1 MNPRFM
7 LAAAAA
13 LALAACSRSEAPS
26 GSAGMSEASQSAAA
40 STSAPADAPSAPPR
54 PSASAGSTIPE
65 ALRGEWAS
73 SAAECGRAD
82 EGRLRIGPDAV
93 TFYESEGAVTR
104 VVMQNA
110 REASVEL
117 RLSGEGE
124 TWTDAR
130 RFRLSEDGR
139 TLTDLSGPTPFPR
152 VRCPAG

>member
-13 LALAACSRSEAPS
+13 LSLAACSRSEAPS
-26 GSAGMSEASQSAAA
+26 GSAGGSEASQSAASSS
-40 STSAPADAPSAPPR
+40 STPSESLSAPPR
-54 PSASAGSTIPE
+54 PSAAAEITMPD
-65 ALRGEWAS
+65 AFRGEWAS
-73 SAAECGRAD
+73 SAAECGSAA
-82 EGRLRIGPDAV
+82 EGRLRIGRDAI

-104 VVMQNA
+104 VVMQDP

-152 VRCPAG
+152 IRCPAG